1 MAEDWPVD
9 RVALSDGEL
18 KRSAESRGED
28 FRSATTRPGPLARPQ
43 IPNPS
48 PFWLSPAFGLIV
60 VVSAMAHFQVDEMR
74 PNPWFVS
81 FLLACA
87 TPMMAKLINTGPKSI
102 AVGPDGSLSE
112 NVVKTEVGFGG
123 YLSGAKKVVVPI
135 IAVAFESSAKA
146 KTSTG
151 GSTGYTTHSLET
163 RLSVDE
169 KTMQSISDELQAIV
183 EQDLAKAGFEVLP
196 KDTLDQ
202 DSLWTGI
209 PKDGKPGVE
218 VGDNFLSGFGGN
230 GVMNRWYTAGH
241 RPLFGTG
248 SGGALD
254 SVATLLKIAKQKQVT
269 ILAYRFKIQY
279 SQIDAQNHVF
289 YSSVKGKNQLH
300 MLSADLSV
308 VTPDHILGGLVKL
321 KADLTA
327 GSDYVES
334 SSGDKGSYLITANPE
349 RYKEGSLALV
359 KAVSPQ
365 FAQLLRKAQ

>member
-1 MAEDWPVD
+1 
-9 RVALSDGEL
+9 
-18 KRSAESRGED
+18 
-28 FRSATTRPGPLARPQ
+28 
-43 IPNPS
+43 
-48 PFWLSPAFGLIV
+48 
-60 VVSAMAHFQVDEMR
+60 
-74 PNPWFVS
+74 
-81 FLLACA
+81 
-87 TPMMAKLINTGPKSI
+87 
-102 AVGPDGSLSE
+102 
-112 NVVKTEVGFGG
+112 VKTEVGFGG

-146 KTSTG
+146 KTSNG

-163 RLSVDE
+163 RLAVDE
-169 KTMQSISDELQAIV
+169 KTMKAICNELQAIV

-196 KDTLDQ
+196 KDTVDQ
-202 DSLWTGI
+202 DPLWTAI

-218 VGDNFLSGFGGN
+218 VGDNFMSGFGGN
-230 GVMNRWYTAGH
+230 GVMNRWYTAGD

-254 SVATLLKIAKQKQVT
+254 SVSALLKIAKQRQIT

-279 SQIDAQNHVF
+279 TEIDAQNHVF

-321 KADLTA
+321 KADLVA

-334 SSGDKGSYLITANPE
+334 NSGEKGSYLITANPE
-349 RYKEGSLALV
+349 RYQAGSVALV

-365 FAQLLRKAQ
+365 FAQHLRKAQ

>member
-1 MAEDWPVD
+1 MRLTP
-9 RVALSDGEL
+9 
-18 KRSAESRGED
+18 
-28 FRSATTRPGPLARPQ
+28 
-43 IPNPS
+43 
-48 PFWLSPAFGLIV
+48 WLVSLLLI
-60 VVSAMAHFQVDEMR
+60 
-74 PNPWFVS
+74 W
-81 FLLACA
+81 A
-87 TPMMAKLINTGPKSI
+87 TPMSAKLINTGPKSI
-102 AVGPDGSLSE
+102 PLGPDGSVAE

-146 KTSTG
+146 RTSNG

-169 KTMQSISDELQAIV
+169 KTMQSVCAELQAIV

-202 DSLWTGI
+202 DPLWIAI

-218 VGDNFLSGFGGN
+218 IGDNFMSGLGGN
-230 GVMNRWYTAGH
+230 GVMNRWYTAGN

-254 SVATLLKIAKQKQVT
+254 SVAALLKIAKQRQIT
-269 ILAYRFKIQY
+269 IIAYRFKIQY
-279 SQIDAQNHVF
+279 TEIDAQNHVF
-289 YSSVKGKNQLH
+289 YSVVKGKNQLH
-300 MLSADLSV
+300 MSSADLSV

-321 KADLTA
+321 KADLGA

-334 SSGDKGSYLITANPE
+334 NSGDKGSYLITANPE
-349 RYKEGSLALV
+349 RYKAGSVALV

-365 FAQLLRKAQ
+365 FAQHLRKAQ